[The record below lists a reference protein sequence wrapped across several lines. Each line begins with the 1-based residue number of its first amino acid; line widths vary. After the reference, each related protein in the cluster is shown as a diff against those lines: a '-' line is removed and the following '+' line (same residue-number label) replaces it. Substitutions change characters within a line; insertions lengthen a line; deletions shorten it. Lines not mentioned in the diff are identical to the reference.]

1 MASLNPLQGAL
12 GTRRAAH
19 LLRRT
24 SFRYTRKR
32 VDELAALTAT
42 EAIASL
48 LVAAPLQLEQPVYA
62 AATGTPAPWINP
74 PQAPN
79 ALLPAEDFEL
89 KPYLVAW
96 WVNEAL
102 HDPGI
107 THKMAFFH
115 HQYLATDTESGTSM
129 AYFDYL
135 ALLRWGS
142 LGNFKKLIIKM
153 TLDNCMLRYLN
164 NDQNYVNNPNEN
176 FAREFFELFT
186 IGTGLPA
193 GPGDYTT
200 YTEDDIIQAARI
212 LTGYNHANR
221 HQYVDPET
229 NIPAGKAYPQS
240 HDFQSKTFSARFGGA
255 TITPPSNDAAGM
267 MLEFEAFVDL
277 VFAQEATA
285 RNICRR
291 LYHYFVTRNIP
302 TEVETDIIGGLAQTF
317 TANNFEIKPVL
328 EQLLASEH
336 FYDADDS
343 DNADEIIGALIKSPL
358 ELALQTLT
366 FFDMPIPDPMTEN
379 DLHYQKFYSAG
390 IVERILGRA
399 GMNLFFPYDVAGYS
413 GYYQVPDFNRQFFNS
428 ATIVPRYKMPEMFL
442 TGTYA
447 WGGGANQP
455 LGSKLDAATW
465 VRDSGVIT
473 QPSDAATLVNE
484 LTQYLMPEAP
494 DADRIAYFLDTIFL
508 NGLPAND
515 WLYEWDNYLNTGD
528 ATEVSI
534 PLGKLI
540 TAILYAPE
548 YQVG

>member
-42 EAIASL
+42 EAIAAL
-48 LVAAPLQLEQPVYA
+48 LVTAPLKLEQPVYA
-62 AATGTPAPWINP
+62 AANGTPAPWINP
-74 PQAPN
+74 PQPPN
-79 ALLPAEDFEL
+79 AALPAEDFEL

-107 THKMAFFH
+107 THKMIFFH
-115 HQYLATDTESGTSM
+115 HQYLATDTESGSSM

-135 ALLRWGS
+135 SLLRWGS
-142 LGNFKKLIIKM
+142 LGNFKKLVIKM
-153 TLDNCMLRYLN
+153 VVDNCMLRYLN
-164 NDQNYVNNPNEN
+164 NDQNFVNNPNEN

-186 IGTGLPA
+186 IGRGLPA

-200 YTEDDIIQAARI
+200 YTEDDIVQAAKVF
-212 LTGYNHANR
+212 TGYNHANR
-221 HQYVDPET
+221 NQYTDPDT
-229 NIPAGKAYPQS
+229 NLPAGKAYPQS
-240 HDFQSKTFSARFGGA
+240 HDFTPKTFSARFGGA

-267 MLEFEAFVDL
+267 LAELEAFVDL
-277 VFAQEATA
+277 VLGQEAAA

-302 TEVETDIIGGLAQTF
+302 ADAETDIIGPLAQTF
-317 TANNFEIKPVL
+317 ISSNFELKPVL
-328 EQLLASEH
+328 QQLLASEH
-336 FYDADDS
+336 FFDADDA
-343 DNADEIIGALIKSPL
+343 DPADEIIGALIKSPL
-358 ELALQTLT
+358 ELALQALT
-366 FFDMPIPDPMTEN
+366 FFELPIPNPMTEN
-379 DLHYQKFYSAG
+379 NIHYQKFYIAG
-390 IVERILGRA
+390 VVERLLGRA

-413 GYYQVPDFNRQFFNS
+413 GYYQEPDFNRQFFNS
-428 ATIVPRYKMPEMFL
+428 ATIIARYKLPEMLL

-447 WGGGANQP
+447 WGSGSDQP
-455 LGSKLDAATW
+455 LGSKLEAAKW
-465 VRDSGVIT
+465 LRDSGVVS
-473 QPSDAATLVNE
+473 QPSDASILVQE
-484 LTQYLMPEAP
+484 LTQYLMPELP
-494 DADRIAYFLDTIFL
+494 DDDRKTYFLDTIFL

-515 WLYEWDNYLNTGD
+515 WVYEWDNFLATGD
-528 ATEVSI
+528 DTEVSI
-534 PLGKLI
+534 PLGRLI